1 MIKTQR
7 HKERKGFLDTK
18 TTSDLKVATKPC
30 GREIF
35 VDCGREIF
43 VAFVKAALLLSLSSA
58 AEKEHCVF
66 VSLCLKLLIIDYW
79 LFIIYY

>member
-7 HKERKGFLDTK
+7 HKEMKGFLDTK
-18 TTSDLKVATKPC
+18 TTSDLTCATRP
-30 GREIF
+30 
-35 VDCGREIF
+35 CGREIF
-43 VAFVKAALLLSLSSA
+43 VAFVKAALLLSVSSA

-79 LFIIYY
+79 LFIIDY

>member
-43 VAFVKAALLLSLSSA
+43 VAFVKAALLLSVSSA

-66 VSLCLKLLIIDYW
+66 VSLCLKLLIIDY
-79 LFIIYY
+79 